1 MIRFL
6 FYCFLAYTLYQL
18 IFKFIIPLY
27 RTTRQVK
34 KGFRE
39 MQERMNQHMQR
50 QQPYAEQ
57 PGQPHPN
64 QNDKLG
70 DYIEFE
76 EVPPS
81 K

>member
-1 MIRFL
+1 MMKYV
-6 FYCFLAYTLYQL
+6 FYLFLAYILYQL

-39 MQERMNQHMQR
+39 MQERMNQQMQQQQTYADQS
-50 QQPYAEQ
+50 QQPDR
-57 PGQPHPN
+57 N
-64 QNDKLG
+64 SKSSLG

-76 EVPPS
+76 EVPPA

>member
-1 MIRFL
+1 MMRFL
-6 FYCFLAYTLYQL
+6 FYCFLAYMLYQL
-18 IFKFIIPLY
+18 IFRFIIPLY

-39 MQERMNQHMQR
+39 MQERMNQQMQEQQNYYER
-50 QQPYAEQ
+50 QVPPQQNPT
-57 PGQPHPN
+57 GQ
-64 QNDKLG
+64 G

-76 EVPPS
+76 EVPPN